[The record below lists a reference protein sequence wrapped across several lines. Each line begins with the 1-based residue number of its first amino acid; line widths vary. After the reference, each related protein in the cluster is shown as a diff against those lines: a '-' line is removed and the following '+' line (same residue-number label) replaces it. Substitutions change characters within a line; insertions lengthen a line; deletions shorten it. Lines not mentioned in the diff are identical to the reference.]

1 MNSRVTFPLFPW
13 SWPGASPNRLPALAL
28 CSLATTR
35 CSRLRDGRGAPAEPF
50 PTSGRGVAKGGD
62 RLSRC
67 GRGFGRGHGGA
78 RTGGAGSSRG
88 PRRTARRIG
97 ADRKVH
103 TVAFVPCPAR
113 RRGARCSPGRSPG
126 RPSGTEPPGRP
137 GRRPEPGRHPTCGQ
151 SPGAGRR
158 GVRTSAS
165 PRRTRRCRTGR
176 VPAPRPNVR
185 HRRRGDPGCARPTAP
200 GSARPA
206 VPNGAIEYSAE
217 STACGVERGRGPGP
231 DGEFS
236 TVRWC
241 ADGRSA
247 RQEGFGQRRPRA
259 RLARTRRTGT
269 GPNPSAESADSF
281 TAERA
286 GPVLSPPDSN
296 SLVSAAPLKK
306 GFKRFLVDDSRTT
319 DNEGQVN
326 AGTRLGDIPT
336 YSTSPERRSASGMP
350 GGLVRSLFRAC
361 ELSDLSGRKF
371 SSLLW
376 VRPARGRA
384 VAGRFREDRVWRDR
398 EGGTGAP
405 AVRGRGDGVDPFACR
420 AVPPRPA
427 CCPSRRVGG
436 AAPCRGGRSRTGTGT
451 GGGRGPHEREFK
463 PRTPD
468 LPKCAVSWRKWSGT
482 VMPR

>member
-1 MNSRVTFPLFPW
+1 MNSRVTFPLFTVVLAGGFTEP
-13 SWPGASPNRLPALAL
+13 SPGACALLPRNDAVLPSARRARGTGRALSHLGSRRGEGWRPTFTVRAGIRPGPRRSAHRRRRVFTGSPADGPADRCGPKGSYRGIRAV
-28 CSLATTR
+28 SGATTR
-35 CSRLRDGRGAPAEPF
+35 CQVLAGAFTGTSFGHGTARAPRPEAGTRAPPHLRAVSGCRSARGADERF
-50 PTSGRGVAKGGD
+50 
-62 RLSRC
+62 
-67 GRGFGRGHGGA
+67 
-78 RTGGAGSSRG
+78 
-88 PRRTARRIG
+88 
-97 ADRKVH
+97 
-103 TVAFVPCPAR
+103 
-113 RRGARCSPGRSPG
+113 
-126 RPSGTEPPGRP
+126 
-137 GRRPEPGRHPTCGQ
+137 
-151 SPGAGRR
+151 
-158 GVRTSAS
+158 

-185 HRRRGDPGCARPTAP
+185 RRRRGDPGCARPTAP

-236 TVRWC
+236 AVRWC

-296 SLVSAAPLKK
+296 SLISAASLKK

-336 YSTSPERRSASGMP
+336 CSTSPERRSASGMP
-350 GGLVRSLFRAC
+350 GGLVRSLFRAY
-361 ELSDLSGRKF
+361 ELSDPSGRKF

-384 VAGRFREDRVWRDR
+384 VADRFREDRVWRDR